1 MWTLLINAGLN
12 HIKGSMAAK
21 RANAQADREHQR
33 AINQHII
40 EGMAIENKWRNSA
53 EDKAIIAQRKR
64 IDAQDNINE
73 INAELDSIE
82 ASTVNQMNQL
92 DKEYIAGGYSESAG
106 SRAGPGITRRD
117 KLLKQTGERVKLANA
132 LTGKRT
138 RTAQIINK
146 QEREKKQAFYDWD
159 RSVNAAR
166 PGGRHLPPHPGYTK
180 GPSILDTALDLG
192 TSLVGRKM
200 NRDALDRQNNIPSKG
215 FKGNWW

>member
-21 RANAQADREHQR
+21 RANAQADRDHQR

-53 EDKAIIAQRKR
+53 EDKAIIADREKNKALDR
-64 IDAQDNINE
+64 IAE
-73 INAELDSIE
+73 IQYEVDSVKK
-82 ASTVNQMNQL
+82 STVNQMRQY
-92 DKEYIAGGYSESAG
+92 DVAYIKGGYSEQSG
-106 SRAGPGITRRD
+106 RRAGRAATDRQV
-117 KLLKQTGERVKLANA
+117 LLSQTGERVKLAQTLAGKQSRAA
-132 LTGKRT
+132 LLENIAER
-138 RTAQIINK
+138 QI
-146 QEREKKQAFYDWD
+146 KQADYDWD

-180 GPSILDTALDLG
+180 GPSFLDTALDLG

-200 NRDALDRQNNIPSKG
+200 NRDALDRKAGRDVNIR
-215 FKGNWW
+215 GNWL